1 MPELDR
7 RDFLKLVGLGA
18 GTAAAAGCSDPIEN
32 LVPYVVQP
40 EDVTPGLPTF
50 YASTCRE
57 CEAGCGLHVRT
68 REGRPIKL
76 EGNPDH
82 PINRGKLCARGQAG
96 IGRTYHPDR
105 HETAMS
111 GSGDAQAAASWD
123 DVEARLAAAVQAA
136 PGGTWVLGGSR
147 GPTIDAIID
156 SVVASGG
163 LGGRVVYSPFDGTAL
178 RSATEA
184 VFGVAATPQ
193 FDMSGADLILDFG
206 SDFLGTGVSP
216 VEHAAQFAEA
226 RDIDKHK
233 DGGARLVSVGP
244 RMTLTGSSAE
254 QWIPAAAGSEGAIA
268 LALAK
273 AVASKKG
280 FVDATVDAALAKGG
294 SLSAAAAAADVDAG
308 ALDTLADAIVHAHAV
323 VALPPGPAATGTN
336 AVGTS
341 AAVLLLNAV
350 VGAVGSRVKI
360 PAQPDVTPAASY
372 ADVQRLVDA
381 MNAGSVSVLIVH
393 DANPLYSL
401 PTSSGFAAALGKV
414 GTLVSLASL
423 ADETSQAAQLVLPDH
438 TPLESWGDVEARGGV
453 RSLVQPTVRPL
464 HDTRA
469 IGDVFL
475 SLGRSLGADVPEGDT
490 KSILESNWGG
500 ASSLRQALSKGG
512 NFDSARLLQS
522 EASVSATAASAVG
535 AASQLAGRGDYTL
548 VAYPHSY
555 IGDGSGAAMPWM
567 QELPDPV
574 TKLSWNSWAEISKNV
589 ADKLGLKFGDI
600 VRIETESGSIESP
613 VYPRGGVR
621 DDIVAI
627 AVGQGHTVGH
637 YASRAID
644 GLPGVARG
652 ASVISIMPAATDE
665 SGGRAWLASKAGI
678 TKTGAFQRVPLSQWT
693 DNQRGRG
700 LAPEVTLATLAG
712 HEEHADEGGHHEI
725 LRPYKPSQDA
735 HPDEPYRWGM
745 TIDNDRC
752 NGCSACIAACYV
764 ENNIPIVGETN
775 AIKHREMTWI
785 RIERYIG
792 DGDRDGGE
800 ERRPTPDREE
810 LGKTGIRHAPM
821 LCQHCGA
828 APCESVCPVL
838 ATYHTPDGMNG
849 MVYNRCVGTRYCANN
864 CVYKVRRFNYFDYG
878 YDNWPGLL
886 SLMLNP
892 DVTVRGQGVME
903 KCTFCVQRIQLAK
916 QPRKDAGELL
926 QDGDVV
932 TACQQSCPTD
942 AITFGNTRESGAE
955 LNKKA
960 EKGDKR
966 AYHSLHVL
974 NVRPGITYLAQVKRD
989 GEESHA

>member
-1 MPELDR
+1 MPEFDR

-57 CEAGCGLHVRT
+57 CEAACGLHVTT

-82 PINRGKLCARGQAG
+82 PTNAGKLCARGQAG

-105 HETAMS
+105 HEGAMS
-111 GSGDAQAAASWD
+111 GSGEAQASANWD
-123 DVEARLAAAVQAA
+123 DVQARLAAAVKAA
-136 PGGTWVLGGSR
+136 PAGTFVLGASR
-147 GPTIDAIID
+147 GPTIDGIID
-156 SVVASGG
+156 SVVAGAG

-184 VFGVAATPQ
+184 VFGVAATPL
-193 FDMSGADLILDFG
+193 FDLSSADLILDFG
-206 SDFLGTGVSP
+206 SDFLGTGISP
-216 VEHAAQFAEA
+216 VEHAGQFAAA
-226 RDIDKHK
+226 RDLTKHK
-233 DGGARLVSVGP
+233 NGGAKLVSVGP

-273 AVASKKG
+273 AVAAKKG
-280 FVDATVDAALAKGG
+280 VVDATLDAAIAKGS

-308 ALDTLADAIVHAHAV
+308 ALDTLADAIAHSHAAI
-323 VALPPGPAATGTN
+323 ALPPGPAASGTN

-360 PAQPDVTPAASY
+360 PAEADAAPAASY
-372 ADVQRLVDA
+372 AEVQKLVDA
-381 MNAGSVSVLIVH
+381 MNAGQVTTLIVH

-401 PTSSGFAAALGKV
+401 PAGSGFAAALAKV
-414 GTLVSLASL
+414 GTVVSLSSL
-423 ADETSQAAQLVLPDH
+423 TDETSMAAALVLPDH
-438 TPLESWGDVEARGGV
+438 TPLESWGDAEARHGV

-475 SLGRSLGADVPEGDT
+475 ALGRALGADVPAGDS
-490 KSILESNWGG
+490 KSILEANWGG
-500 ASSLRQALSKGG
+500 ASAFRQSLSKGG
-512 NFDSARLLQS
+512 NFGTSAAGAAPVA
-522 EASVSATAASAVG
+522 ASAASAVG
-535 AASQLAGRGDYTL
+535 AASQLAGRGDFTL

-555 IGDGSGAAMPWM
+555 IGDGSGAALPWM
-567 QELPDPV
+567 QEIADPV
-574 TKLSWNSWAEISKNV
+574 TKLSWNSWAEVSKNV
-589 ADKLGLKFGDI
+589 AASLELKFGDL
-600 VRIETESGSIESP
+600 VKVETESGSIELP

-621 DDIVAI
+621 DDVVAI
-627 AVGQGHTVGH
+627 AVGQGHTVGW

-644 GLPGVARG
+644 NMPGVARG
-652 ASVISIMPAATDE
+652 ASVISVMPAVMDE
-665 SGGRAWLASKAGI
+665 SGGRAWLASKAGVS
-678 TKTGAFQRVPLSQWT
+678 KTGGFQRVALSQWT

-712 HEEHADEGGHHEI
+712 HEEHHDEGGPHHD
-725 LRPYKPSQDA
+725 LNRPFEPKNDA
-735 HPDEPYRWGM
+735 HPENPYRWGM
-745 TIDNDRC
+745 TIDNDLC

-764 ENNIPIVGETN
+764 ENNIPIVGESN

-792 DGDRDGGE
+792 DGDREGGE

-810 LGKTGIRHAPM
+810 LGKTGVRHVPM

-828 APCESVCPVL
+828 APCESVCPVI
-838 ATYHTPDGMNG
+838 ATYHTTDGMNG

-903 KCTFCVQRIQLAK
+903 KCSFCVQRIQLAK
-916 QPRKDAGELL
+916 QPRKDAGQIL

-932 TACQQSCPTD
+932 TACQQSCPTG
-942 AITFGNTRESGAE
+942 AITFGNTREAGAD

-960 EKGDKR
+960 KAGDKR
-966 AYHSLHVL
+966 SYYALHSL